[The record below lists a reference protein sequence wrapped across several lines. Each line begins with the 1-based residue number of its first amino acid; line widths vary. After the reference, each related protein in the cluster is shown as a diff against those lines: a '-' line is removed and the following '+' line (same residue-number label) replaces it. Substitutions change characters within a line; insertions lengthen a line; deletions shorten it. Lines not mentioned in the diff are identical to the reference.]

1 LIITKETRMTSPPD
15 PKSPKKPYHRP
26 KLTVYGDLQDITQT
40 TMGAGAVMDMTTGMN
55 KSG

>member
-1 LIITKETRMTSPPD
+1 LIIATETRMTSSPD
-15 PKSPKKPYHRP
+15 PKSPKKPYRRP